1 MNSVYVVYAFKQIF
15 VEDIVHLNLKE
26 IYVLSLTAKYC

>member
-15 VEDIVHLNLKE
+15 VDDIVHLNLRE
-26 IYVLSLTAKYC
+26 IYYP